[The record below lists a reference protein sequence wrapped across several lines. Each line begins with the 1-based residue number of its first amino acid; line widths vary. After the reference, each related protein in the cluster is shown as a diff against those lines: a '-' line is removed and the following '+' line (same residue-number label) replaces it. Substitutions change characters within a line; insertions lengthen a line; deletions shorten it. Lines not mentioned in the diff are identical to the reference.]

1 MIKIV
6 INKCHGGFGLSEKAM
21 VRYAEI
27 KNIPLFIEKDKFG
40 HNTYWTIPKEKRI
53 GFLKD
58 IEWYS
63 ASDDKRKLSNELY
76 SKNTIS
82 YMNIER
88 TDPVLIQ
95 VVEELGQEANDQHS
109 YLAIE
114 ELPKGTKYRIM
125 EYDGAES
132 IETQSSINWDVA

>member
-6 INKCHGGFGLSEKAM
+6 INRCHGGFGLSEKAM

-40 HNTYWTIPKEKRI
+40 HNTYWTIPKKKRV

-58 IEWYS
+58 IAWYS
-63 ASDDKRKLSNELY
+63 ASDAERKLSNDIY

-82 YMNIER
+82 YRDIER

-95 VVEELGQEANDQHS
+95 VVEELGKEANGGM
-109 YLAIE
+109 L
-114 ELPKGTKYRIM
+114 T
-125 EYDGAES
+125 
-132 IETQSSINWDVA
+132 